1 MMARND
7 AVADTETLR
16 TRLLLLFQ
24 RLETAVASLLS
35 GTDDK
40 MQRPSS
46 LLCALRATS
55 SSHALHKRLEDCLM
69 SHLQAGKGNRALA
82 VCVQLYCR
90 VVGVSNWVAVLL
102 SCKLMVAALSAVD
115 TAHIPLC
122 AYLRG
127 FAVAC
132 RAAVRELLPPP
143 TGKAIP
149 TNVPIGDPLVKQ
161 LSWSDL
167 DTVLEV
173 ARTALAASLL
183 GGRVRV
189 LNDAQQR
196 HVAVSLLTALL
207 ASLDAGGGG
216 GAAAAANIVYRHAP
230 GLPVD
235 ATLVLENALAMD
247 IPVPAALLDAAT
259 RGRDRD
265 RGVEADSGKGATSGG
280 NAGPHVATTRLVVA
294 IFECSLELPDEAA
307 GADAFDVHV
316 ASEPDSV
323 RAAEQAHLD
332 RVAALCRRSGV
343 TLLACQRRA
352 HPYLVRALAASGI
365 LCLPRLSIRYCG
377 ALQRLSGARQIV
389 ALPGA
394 LGAADVLS
402 PDCLGYLGAVEC
414 RTIHGR
420 RYVVATGGSDDDDD
434 SSGDDQCSAATG
446 RATALARRVPVTT
459 MVIAA
464 PCERLCEALE
474 RAVDDTKRA
483 LLALLAAASSA
494 TEGARIVPA
503 GGRWQRVVAA
513 RLQQVLLVGPPE
525 KEGSR
530 RTKAAA
536 STAAAAAGTVVVA
549 GGDDVVKV
557 VQLFIDALRQCGDV
571 CARAKVSAGTNST
584 DDDDDDGGGGWEPL
598 VSATGTLE
606 LAVEA
611 ATCILS
617 LDLDG
622 DPVISV
628 PAHETKRY

>member
-1 MMARND
+1 MARND

-69 SHLQAGKGNRALA
+69 NHLQAGDGNRALA

-90 VVGVSNWVAVLL
+90 VVGGSNWVAVLL

-207 ASLDAGGGG
+207 APPPPPASS
-216 GAAAAANIVYRHAP
+216 IVYRHAP

-265 RGVEADSGKGATSGG
+265 RGVEADRGKGTTPGG
-280 NAGPHVATTRLVVA
+280 NVATTRLVVA

-343 TLLACQRRA
+343 TLLACQRRT

-434 SSGDDQCSAATG
+434 DSRGDDQCSAATG
-446 RATALARRVPVTT
+446 RGTALARRVPVTT

-571 CARAKVSAGTNST
+571 CAHAKVSAGTNST
-584 DDDDDDGGGGWEPL
+584 DDDDDDDGGGWEPL